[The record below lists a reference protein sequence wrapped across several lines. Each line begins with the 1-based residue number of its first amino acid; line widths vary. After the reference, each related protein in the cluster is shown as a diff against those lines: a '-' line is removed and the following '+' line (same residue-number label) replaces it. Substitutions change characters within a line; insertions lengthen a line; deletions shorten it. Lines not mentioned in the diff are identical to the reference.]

1 MAACLDYNPGW
12 KPAPWRSRLIQSLRR
27 SIALC
32 YGTRPQ
38 IVKASVLL
46 DTLRRRWPVL
56 AIDTGQH
63 YDYEL
68 NELLYRQLGIPRP
81 DHFLEVGSST
91 PVQQTAA
98 VMLRTAELLRTAPPA
113 AVVVIG
119 DTNSTLGCALA
130 ASKEGI
136 PVVHVEAGL
145 RATEPNLPEEA
156 NRRVVDAL
164 AQLLCAPCEG
174 AADRLCAE
182 HAPGVVVVTGD
193 VARDVL
199 IRNLRIAPAPSGH
212 APFALATA
220 HRAALTASRA
230 ALEDL
235 ISALGT
241 LGLPVR
247 LPLHPRTRAALER
260 FDLIEAL
267 PPGVEIGPPLGY
279 LELLAAV
286 RDAAVVVT
294 DSGGVQREA
303 YWLGTPCVTVRNETE
318 WEETVATGAN
328 ALVPPGSAL
337 ERLATA
343 VEAQRRRRDAAS
355 WDPNAYGDGDAASRV
370 ADAIGGLLD

>member
-1 MAACLDYNPGW
+1 ML
-12 KPAPWRSRLIQSLRR
+12 LIQSLRR
-27 SIALC
+27 SVALC

-46 DTLRRRWPVL
+46 DTLRHRWPVL

-91 PVQQTAA
+91 PVQQTAD
-98 VMLRTAELLRTAPPA
+98 VMLRTAELLGSARPA

-145 RATEPNLPEEA
+145 RAAEPNLPEEA

-174 AADRLCAE
+174 AADRLRAE
-182 HAPGVVVVTGD
+182 HAPGAVVVTGD

-199 IRNLRIAPAPSGH
+199 IRNLGIAPAPTGGH
-212 APFALATA
+212 PFVLATA

-230 ALEDL
+230 ALADL
-235 ISALGT
+235 IAALGT

-247 LPLHPRTRAALER
+247 LPLHPGTRAALER
-260 FDLIEAL
+260 FGLLEAL
-267 PPGVEIGPPLGY
+267 PSSVEIGPPLGY
-279 LELLAAV
+279 LDLLAAV
-286 RDAAVVVT
+286 REAAVVVT

-303 YWLGTPCVTVRNETE
+303 YWLGTPCVTLRTETE
-318 WEETVATGAN
+318 WEETVAAGAN
-328 ALVPPGSAL
+328 ALVPPGSAGEQL
-337 ERLATA
+337 AAVVER
-343 VEAQRRRRDAAS
+343 QRRVRDTRPWSA
-355 WDPNAYGDGDAASRV
+355 DAYGDGDAASRV
-370 ADAIGGLLD
+370 ADAMGGLLD

>member
-1 MAACLDYNPGW
+1 
-12 KPAPWRSRLIQSLRR
+12 
-27 SIALC
+27 
-32 YGTRPQ
+32 
-38 IVKASVLL
+38 
-46 DTLRRRWPVL
+46 
-56 AIDTGQH
+56 
-63 YDYEL
+63 
-68 NELLYRQLGIPRP
+68 
-81 DHFLEVGSST
+81 
-91 PVQQTAA
+91 
-98 VMLRTAELLRTAPPA
+98 
-113 AVVVIG
+113 
-119 DTNSTLGCALA
+119 
-130 ASKEGI
+130 
-136 PVVHVEAGL
+136 
-145 RATEPNLPEEA
+145 
-156 NRRVVDAL
+156 
-164 AQLLCAPCEG
+164 
-174 AADRLCAE
+174 
-182 HAPGVVVVTGD
+182 
-193 VARDVL
+193 
-199 IRNLRIAPAPSGH
+199 
-212 APFALATA
+212 LATA

>member
-1 MAACLDYNPGW
+1 
-12 KPAPWRSRLIQSLRR
+12 
-27 SIALC
+27 
-32 YGTRPQ
+32 
-38 IVKASVLL
+38 VV
-46 DTLRRRWPVL
+46 

-81 DHFLEVGSST
+81 DHFLEVGSSS
-91 PVQQTAA
+91 PVQQTAD
-98 VMLRTAELLRTAPPA
+98 VMLRTAELLRSAPPA

-119 DTNSTLGCALA
+119 DTNSTLGSALA

-145 RATEPNLPEEA
+145 RAAEPNLPEET

-164 AQLLCAPCEG
+164 AHLLCAPCHG
-174 AADRLCAE
+174 AADRLRAE
-182 HAPGVVVVTGD
+182 HAPGAVVVTGD

-199 IRNLRIAPAPSGH
+199 IRNLRIAPAPSTQR
-212 APFALATA
+212 PFALATA
-220 HRAALTASRA
+220 HRAALTANRA
-230 ALEDL
+230 ALADL
-235 ISALGT
+235 VSALGMID
-241 LGLPVR
+241 LPVR

-260 FDLIEAL
+260 FGLLEAI
-267 PPGVEIGPPLGY
+267 PPSVEIAPPLGY

-303 YWLGTPCVTVRNETE
+303 YWLGTPCVTVRTETE
-318 WEETVATGAN
+318 WEETVAAGAN
-328 ALVPPGSAL
+328 ALVRPGAAY
-337 ERLATA
+337 EQLAAA
-343 VEAQRRRRDAAS
+343 VHRQRRLRETQPWISD
-355 WDPNAYGDGDAASRV
+355 AYGDGDAASRV

>member
-1 MAACLDYNPGW
+1 VAACLDNKPGW
-12 KPAPWRSRLIQSLRR
+12 KATPWRSLLIQSLRR
-27 SIALC
+27 SLALC

-46 DTLRRRWPVL
+46 DTLRSRWPVV

-91 PVQQTAA
+91 PVRQTAD
-98 VMLRTAELLRTAPPA
+98 VMLRTADLLRAAPPA

-145 RATEPNLPEEA
+145 RAAEPNLPEEA

-164 AQLLCAPCEG
+164 AHVLCAPCEG
-174 AADRLCAE
+174 AAARLRAE
-182 HAPGVVVVTGD
+182 HAPGAVVVTGD

-199 IRNLRIAPAPSGH
+199 IRNLRVAPAPSAQ

-230 ALEDL
+230 ALADL
-235 ISALGT
+235 VSALGT
-241 LGLPVR
+241 IDLPVR

-260 FDLIEAL
+260 FGLMDAL
-267 PPGVEIGPPLGY
+267 PSGVEIGPPLGY

-303 YWLGTPCVTVRNETE
+303 YWLGTPCVTLRTETE
-318 WEETVATGAN
+318 WDETVAAGAN
-328 ALVPPGSAL
+328 ALVPPGSAS
-337 ERLATA
+337 EQLAA
-343 VEAQRRRRDAAS
+343 VVGRQRRLRAARPWS
-355 WDPNAYGDGDAASRV
+355 GDAYGDGNAAARV

>member
-1 MAACLDYNPGW
+1 MAACLDYKPGR
-12 KPAPWRSRLIQSLRR
+12 KGAPRRSLLIQSLRR
-27 SIALC
+27 SLALC

-56 AIDTGQH
+56 AVDTGQH

-68 NELLYRQLGIPRP
+68 NELLYRQLDIPRP

-91 PVQQTAA
+91 PVQQTAD
-98 VMLRTAELLRTAPPA
+98 VMLRTAELLESTAPA

-130 ASKEGI
+130 ASKAGVPI
-136 PVVHVEAGL
+136 VHVEAGL
-145 RATEPNLPEEA
+145 RAAEPNLPEEA

-164 AQLLCAPCEG
+164 AHLLCAPCEG
-174 AADRLCAE
+174 AADRLRAE
-182 HAPGVVVVTGD
+182 RAPGSVVVTGD

-199 IRNLRIAPAPSGH
+199 IRNLRVAPAP
-212 APFALATA
+212 AARPPFVLATT
-220 HRAALTASRA
+220 HRAAITASPA
-230 ALEDL
+230 ALDDL
-235 ISALGT
+235 VSALGT
-241 LGLPVR
+241 IGLPVR

-260 FDLIEAL
+260 FGLMPAL
-267 PPGVEIGPPLGY
+267 PPSVEIGPPLGY

-286 RDAAVVVT
+286 RDAVAVVT

-303 YWLGTPCVTVRNETE
+303 YWLGTPCVTVRAETE
-318 WEETVATGAN
+318 WEETVAAGAN
-328 ALVPPGSAL
+328 ALVPPGSAR
-337 ERLATA
+337 EQLATVVDRQRA
-343 VEAQRRRRDAAS
+343 LREAGAWPAD
-355 WDPNAYGDGDAASRV
+355 AYGDGDAASRV